1 MLHPIRFE
9 QSLNKKV
16 TKSKITEYHI
26 GVYFCF
32 ALNIILLKYD
42 E

>member
-1 MLHPIRFE
+1 MVHPIMSE
-9 QSLNKKV
+9 QSLDKKA
-16 TKSKITEYHI
+16 TKSKISEYHI